1 MTNLSDI
8 VGPFIVS
15 ALVLWALAMVL
26 FAAARTYGGR

>member
-15 ALVLWALAMVL
+15 ALVLWALGLVI
-26 FAAARTYGGR
+26 FAAARTWGAR